1 MAESTSSRTVALP
14 AVVDLDS
21 LDDVRDQLL
30 DAVSGGDITIDG
42 SRVERISTN
51 ALIMLMSAS
60 QTALRNSYGL
70 TLQGPS
76 APMLVAID
84 RLGFSPSFAGMMKG

>member
-1 MAESTSSRTVALP
+1 MAESVKSKTVALP

-21 LDDVRDQLL
+21 LDEVRDGLMDAL
-30 DAVSGGDITIDG
+30 EVGAVSIDA
-42 SRVERISTN
+42 SRVERVSTN
-51 ALIMLMSAS
+51 ALVMLLSAAR
-60 QTALRNSYGL
+60 TAERNSVAL

>member
-1 MAESTSSRTVALP
+1 MAESVKSKTVALP

-21 LDDVRDQLL
+21 L
-30 DAVSGGDITIDG
+30 G
-42 SRVERISTN
+42 SRVERVSTN
-51 ALIMLMSAS
+51 ALVMLLSAAR
-60 QTALRNSYGL
+60 TAERNSVAL